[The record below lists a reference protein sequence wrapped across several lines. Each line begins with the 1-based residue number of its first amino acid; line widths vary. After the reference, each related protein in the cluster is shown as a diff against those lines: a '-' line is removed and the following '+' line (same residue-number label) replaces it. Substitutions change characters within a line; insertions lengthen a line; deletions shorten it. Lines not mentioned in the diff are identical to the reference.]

1 MSARRPMMAT
11 PALAATSAAICL
23 AGGRHSP
30 GPCRRW
36 SRGDKTSHPAISA
49 MTAAK
54 LHRPQR
60 ADAPAGADPRLI
72 VPLDLPTR
80 AQAEAM
86 VERLGEAD
94 GHGHDRRE
102 RKLDALGKCHAHQP
116 RERHVARLRLA
127 LAPGRELHQ
136 HREIARLARLVL
148 VALPRA
154 LGMLLGARRAGHL
167 ALGADAAAKAA
178 ASDALVV
185 IATDAASVTSRFER
199 AIAGGRA
206 VSFGTKAGFGE
217 MFGTGETAVFAVC
230 HEGVANALQH
240 ALAMRSLEER

>member
-1 MSARRPMMAT
+1 MMT
-11 PALAATSAAICL
+11 TETGKHERTCV
-23 AGGRHSP
+23 G
-30 GPCRRW
+30 C
-36 SRGDKTSHPAISA
+36 
-49 MTAAK
+49 AK
-54 LHRPQR
+54 KS
-60 ADAPAGADPRLI
+60 DP
-72 VPLDLPTR
+72 
-80 AQAEAM
+80 EAM
-86 VERLGEAD
+86 V
-94 GHGHDRRE
+94 
-102 RKLDALGKCHAHQP
+102 
-116 RERHVARLRLA
+116 
-127 LAPGRELHQ
+127 
-136 HREIARLARLVL
+136 RLVL
-148 VALPRA
+148 GPENLVAVDAAGGAFGRGAHIHRAASCIERACHGGLSRAFKARVEVDPMKLDESIRDAYERRA